1 MKRNEPPPQAN
12 QSLAS
17 GIACLQALATA
28 GRPLG
33 SREIARLLGDEP
45 TRTNRLLRTLASL
58 HLAEQTADRKYR
70 PGPAMHVL
78 AAQSLHGSALLTS
91 ALPHIRSLR
100 AERGGDVAVALGVLW
115 NLRVTFLVYAR
126 PGQPL
131 EEAVGSY
138 GVHAF
143 DDSSVGIVLAASRY
157 AGPAPEP
164 LPERVEPFL
173 AERFEALRPRLE
185 EVRLDGAARLTFPRG
200 ITSLGVPVDAPPVA
214 GLAISGRF
222 EPGEIGGLVRA
233 LKRAADGIAAGLRH
247 RPPAGDL
254 PPTMA
259 LTVSGVPSGGH
270 IVDLYDA
277 AAG

>member
-1 MKRNEPPPQAN
+1 MKGKAAPAQAN
-12 QSLAS
+12 QSLTS
-17 GIACLQALATA
+17 GIACLQALTTA

-33 SREIARLLGDEP
+33 SREVARLLGDEP

-58 HLAEQTADRKYR
+58 RLAEQTPDRKYR

-78 AAQSLHGSALLTS
+78 AAQALHGSTLLTC

-100 AERGGDVAVALGVLW
+100 ARHGGDVAVALGVLW
-115 NLRVTFLVYAR
+115 NLRVTFLVHAR

-157 AGPAPEP
+157 AGPSPEP
-164 LPERVEPFL
+164 PPPGIEPFL
-173 AERFEALRPRLE
+173 AERLEALRPRLE

-200 ITSLGVPVDAPPVA
+200 VTSLGVPVDAPPIA
-214 GLAISGRF
+214 GLALSGRF
-222 EPGEIGGLVRA
+222 EPAEVPGLVRA
-233 LKRAADGIAAGLRH
+233 LRRAAEGIAADLRR
-247 RPPAGDL
+247 RPQAGDL
-254 PPTMA
+254 PQTVA
-259 LTVSGVPSGGH
+259 LAVSGVDAGGR

-277 AAG
+277 AGD